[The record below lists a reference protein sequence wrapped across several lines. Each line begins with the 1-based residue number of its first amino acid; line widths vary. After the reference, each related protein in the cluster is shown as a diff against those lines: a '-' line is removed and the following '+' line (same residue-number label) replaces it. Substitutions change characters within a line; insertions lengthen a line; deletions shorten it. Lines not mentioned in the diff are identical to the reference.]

1 MQIKAVRIENPDWA
15 ALGAPRRPMRMGLGV
30 GRAQP
35 RLLSTGVGQ
44 MLGPVH
50 LTGGK
55 ANGGARLWSAPG

>member
-1 MQIKAVRIENPDWA
+1 
-15 ALGAPRRPMRMGLGV
+15 MGLGV